1 MVLWS
6 QLQDSSAEP
15 GRCSIANQEQAA
27 ESIFGEALE
36 LGPEERQVFLDRI
49 CLGQPALRSRV
60 EALLKENDRL
70 QGFLSEPPF
79 TPSGRPA
86 GEDLPKGTQLG
97 RYTIVEPLGSGG
109 MGQVFRAVN
118 ANLQRDAAVKV
129 LHPELAGDTGL
140 VTRFRREA
148 RALAALNHPNI
159 CTIFEIGEQDGLIF
173 IAMEFLDGLTLR
185 QRMANQRLE
194 LESTLTLSIQIAD
207 GLDAAHS
214 AGIVHRDITPGNIFI
229 TRRGHVKILD
239 FGVAKVAGARPSANA
254 STASADHATL
264 PGSVMGTVAYMSPE
278 QVRGKEVDARS
289 DLFSFGVVLYQVA
302 TGLLPF
308 RGDSPGLIFD
318 AILNRAPAPLLRV
331 NPDLPAALEEIVGK
345 ALEKSPDLR
354 YHHAADMRIDLMR
367 LKRSLEP
374 GHHESM
380 GEVRSALEQVAVS
393 KPAEPQPSIAVLPFA
408 NMSAD
413 KENEY
418 FSDGLAEEILN
429 LLAKMP
435 GLKVIARTS
444 SFSFRGKDQDIRKI
458 AQALGVQ
465 NILEGSVRRAGNRIR
480 VTAELIH
487 AADGAHLWSERYDRE
502 LADVFA
508 VQDEIS
514 AAIAQELQL
523 KLSPRADAKPR
534 YTPKL
539 PAWEALLKAR
549 HFHWKV
555 TRESMDQAKV
565 FYEQAI
571 ALDPQFALAQAQYA
585 DYLYGRTTLDM
596 TPLREAAP
604 VARALA
610 QRALELDPSLP
621 EAHAVLGALAGC
633 LDYNW
638 NEAGR
643 QLALA
648 TADDSDSPHCH
659 FTRGLHYFLSLGRRK
674 EAVEQVEIALRGD
687 PLQLMIRSVMGMCL
701 DSAGRHAEAEEH
713 LRQTVAL
720 DPNFSWAWY
729 LLAGHYAA
737 RQMFAEA
744 LPFAEKAFSL
754 APWWAPSVGVYAA
767 LLVRTGARD
776 RGLDLIQ
783 RLGSGEAY
791 GASKGLALFYLCCGE
806 IDRAADWFEKAIE
819 ERYPR
824 VPSTLQGAIAE
835 PLRASPRWPKLA
847 ALMNLPTEAS

>member
-6 QLQDSSAEP
+6 QLQDSRAES

-36 LGPEERQVFLDRI
+36 LGPEERQVFLDRK
-49 CLGQPALRSRV
+49 CSGQPALRSSV

-86 GEDLPKGTQLG
+86 GEDLPKGTRLG

-109 MGQVFRAVN
+109 MGQVFRAVD
-118 ANLQRDAAVKV
+118 ANLQRDVAVKV

-214 AGIVHRDITPGNIFI
+214 AGIVHRDIKPGNIFI

-239 FGVAKVAGARPSANA
+239 FGVAKVAGARPSADA
-254 STASADHATL
+254 STANADHATL

-318 AILNRAPAPLLRV
+318 AILNCAPAPLLRV

-374 GHHESM
+374 GHNESM
-380 GEVRSALEQVAVS
+380 GEVRSALEQGAVS

-408 NMSAD
+408 NMSRDAD
-413 KENEY
+413 DEY
-418 FSDGLAEEILN
+418 FSDGLAEEIINALV
-429 LLAKMP
+429 KEP

-444 SFSFRGKDQDIRKI
+444 AFAFKGKNADIRKI
-458 AQALGVQ
+458 AETLGVA
-465 NILEGSVRRAGNRIR
+465 NILEGSVRRSGNRIR
-480 VTAELIH
+480 VTAQLIT
-487 AADGAHLWSERYDRE
+487 AADGSHLWSERYDRE

-514 AAIAQELQL
+514 AAISERSST
-523 KLSPRADAKPR
+523 KLSPQAHREAALYAQAPR
-534 YTPKL
+534 L
-539 PAWEALLKAR
+539 GSSLEGPAFPLEGNA
-549 HFHWKV
+549 
-555 TRESMDQAKV
+555 ESMAQAKE

-571 ALDPQFALAQAQYA
+571 ALDPQYALAQAQYA
-585 DYLYGRTTLDM
+585 DYLFGRT
-596 TPLREAAP
+596 
-604 VARALA
+604 
-610 QRALELDPSLP
+610 
-621 EAHAVLGALAGC
+621 
-633 LDYNW
+633 
-638 NEAGR
+638 
-643 QLALA
+643 
-648 TADDSDSPHCH
+648 
-659 FTRGLHYFLSLGRRK
+659 
-674 EAVEQVEIALRGD
+674 
-687 PLQLMIRSVMGMCL
+687 
-701 DSAGRHAEAEEH
+701 
-713 LRQTVAL
+713 
-720 DPNFSWAWY
+720 
-729 LLAGHYAA
+729 
-737 RQMFAEA
+737 
-744 LPFAEKAFSL
+744 
-754 APWWAPSVGVYAA
+754 PWV
-767 LLVRTGARD
+767 
-776 RGLDLIQ
+776 
-783 RLGSGEAY
+783 
-791 GASKGLALFYLCCGE
+791 
-806 IDRAADWFEKAIE
+806 
-819 ERYPR
+819 
-824 VPSTLQGAIAE
+824 
-835 PLRASPRWPKLA
+835 
-847 ALMNLPTEAS
+847 